1 MPKSDDYTTENLLDY
16 LYHKNYYKL
25 SSIDLSKQTN
35 KQTNMSITQQ
45 INFTEDDGA
54 ATFL

>member
-35 KQTNMSITQQ
+35 KHEYYSTN
-45 INFTEDDGA
+45 
-54 ATFL
+54 